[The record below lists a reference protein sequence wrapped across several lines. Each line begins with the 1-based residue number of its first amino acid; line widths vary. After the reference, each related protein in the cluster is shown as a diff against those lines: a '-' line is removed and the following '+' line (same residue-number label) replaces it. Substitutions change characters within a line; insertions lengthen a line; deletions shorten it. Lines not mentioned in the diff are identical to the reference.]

1 LYSLKVPGTIS
12 ASPVTFRD
20 KHKSFFSPCIT
31 QFHVYFV
38 HMKSSANQQKNP
50 PFLKVLQKSSLS
62 FLAMAPLLL
71 GVIGLVG
78 LFQIVIKPEMLA
90 SLFQGNPLLDS
101 LIGTFTG
108 SVAAGNPIVSYVI
121 GGELLGQGI
130 SLYAV
135 SAFIL
140 SWVTL
145 GFIQIPAEVEIFGG
159 RFTLY
164 RNILSFIFCIII
176 AGMTTFTLQ
185 IIS

>member
-1 LYSLKVPGTIS
+1 MQKSQ
-12 ASPVTFRD
+12 
-20 KHKSFFSPCIT
+20 HKQSGQRPSFW
-31 QFHVYFV
+31 
-38 HMKSSANQQKNP
+38 
-50 PFLKVLQKSSLS
+50 KVLRKSSLS

-78 LFQIVIKPEMLA
+78 LFQILVTPKMLA
-90 SLFQGNPLLDS
+90 SLFRGNPLVDT
-101 LIGTFTG
+101 LIGTLTG
-108 SVAAGNPIVSYVI
+108 AAAAGNPVVSYLL

-145 GFIQIPAEVEIFGG
+145 GVIHLPAEVEVFGG

-164 RNILSFIFCIII
+164 RNVLVFFFTMLI
-176 AGMTTFTLQ
+176 AVLTTLTLQ
-185 IIS
+185 VLS